1 MMKKR
6 PDLDIIMDMLHAVI
20 EAQPLSTFAQS
31 LLHQYIE
38 RGSLS
43 KKQLQGLYS
52 KASKIKDIPPA
63 RLVTLEAVIK
73 KMPDKFKSVPP
84 EATPLYNKDES
95 AGKLMDTILGKYP
108 EHKRVLF
115 LKSKYE
121 NNEILTAI
129 EISELQKFEKLLIK
143 RQ

>member
-6 PDLDIIMDMLHAVI
+6 PDLDIIMDMLHAVT
-20 EAQPLSTFAQS
+20 EAQPNSTFAQS

-43 KKQLQGLYS
+43 KKQLQGLHS
-52 KASKIKDIPPA
+52 KASKIKTIQQA

-73 KMPDKFKSVPP
+73 KMPDKFKSAPP

-95 AGKLMDTILGKYP
+95 SGKIIDAILGKYP
-108 EHKRVLF
+108 QHKRVLF
-115 LKSKYE
+115 LKSKYD
-121 NNEILTAI
+121 NNETLNAI
-129 EISELQKFEKLLIK
+129 ETAELQKFEKLLIRK
-143 RQ
+143 E

>member
-6 PDLDIIMDMLHAVI
+6 PDLDIIMDMLHEVI

-73 KMPDKFKSVPP
+73 KMPDKFKSAPP
-84 EATPLYNKDES
+84 EATPLYNKDAS

-121 NNEILTAI
+121 NNEILTAM

-143 RQ
+143 KQ

>member
-73 KMPDKFKSVPP
+73 KMPDKFKSAPP
-84 EATPLYNKDES
+84 EATPLYNKDAS

-121 NNEILTAI
+121 NNEILTAM

-143 RQ
+143 KQ